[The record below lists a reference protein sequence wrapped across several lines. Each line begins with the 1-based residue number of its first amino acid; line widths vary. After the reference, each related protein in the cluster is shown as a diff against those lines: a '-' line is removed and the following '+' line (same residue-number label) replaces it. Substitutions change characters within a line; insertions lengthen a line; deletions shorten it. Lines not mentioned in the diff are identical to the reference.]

1 MPFIDTQN
9 REVKALTG
17 IHLYHFWLSSCSQR
31 VRMVLDEK
39 GLAWTG
45 HEIDLEK
52 MEHATEEFQSINPKG
67 LVPAMVVDGRV
78 MIESIDIID
87 YLDTTYPEPPLRP
100 ANKDDE
106 AKMLKWMA
114 DADDAQHSLKLL
126 THEFLF
132 KMHKMP
138 PDALAHLVASHRNDE
153 LTEFMK
159 VWASE
164 AGFPR
169 DEIDEEL
176 KIQHDCFVALDGAS
190 SGDCVALARTLGRT
204 VAERFGIPVFLYE
217 DAAARPERRAL
228 EDIRR
233 GQLDGLAARMAGD
246 PDTWRPDF
254 GPPAPHA
261 TAGVSVIGAR
271 PILIAFNVNLDTDDV
286 RIAHRIART
295 VRASSGGLPHVKAI
309 GVRLAERGAAQV
321 SMNLTD
327 YTQTPLH
334 RVFEAV
340 EREARRWGV
349 RVAGSEVV
357 GLVPAAAL
365 IESAVSH
372 LRIDRFRPAQLLDAQ
387 AGLPRGEPHDG

>member
-39 GLAWTG
+39 GLEWTG
-45 HEIDLEK
+45 HEIDLER

-100 ANKDDE
+100 SDKDDE

-114 DADDAQHSLKLL
+114 DADEAQHSLKLL

-138 PDALAHLVASHRNDE
+138 PEALAHLVASHRNDE

-159 VWASE
+159 VWASDD
-164 AGFPR
+164 GFPR

-176 KIQHDCFVALDGAS
+176 KIQHDCFVALDGALNGRQWLL
-190 SGDCVALARTLGRT
+190 GDRFTLADIAWVPNVHRLDLMDYPLDRHPSLLGWYARIKERPSYRAG
-204 VAERFGIPVFLYE
+204 VLNSEIPPAMEAFAAYCGQRRAEGTDVTRFGP
-217 DAAARPERRAL
+217 
-228 EDIRR
+228 
-233 GQLDGLAARMAGD
+233 LAA
-246 PDTWRPDF
+246 
-254 GPPAPHA
+254 
-261 TAGVSVIGAR
+261 
-271 PILIAFNVNLDTDDV
+271 
-286 RIAHRIART
+286 
-295 VRASSGGLPHVKAI
+295 
-309 GVRLAERGAAQV
+309 
-321 SMNLTD
+321 
-327 YTQTPLH
+327 
-334 RVFEAV
+334 
-340 EREARRWGV
+340 
-349 RVAGSEVV
+349 
-357 GLVPAAAL
+357 
-365 IESAVSH
+365 
-372 LRIDRFRPAQLLDAQ
+372 
-387 AGLPRGEPHDG
+387 